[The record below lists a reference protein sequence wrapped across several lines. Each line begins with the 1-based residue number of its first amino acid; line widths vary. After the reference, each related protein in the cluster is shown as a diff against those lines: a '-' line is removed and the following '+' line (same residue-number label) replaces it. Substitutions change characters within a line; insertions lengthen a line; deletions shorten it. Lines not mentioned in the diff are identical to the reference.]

1 MKNAAVGDEMQKE
14 RIKAGKNQRQKFLFE
29 RSLLFMT

>member
-14 RIKAGKNQRQKFLFE
+14 RIKARKIKDKNFYLKDHYYL
-29 RSLLFMT
+29 